1 MMVNPLSLSEV
12 KELLKKEQKRRELNR
27 EQKIALEHAEHFAKL
42 SAKKSRALINKLM
55 KIDRMKEYQACKIAD
70 LLPFDEGE
78 VRAIF
83 LKERF
88 TPSKEEIEDIVN
100 LVEKYR

>member
-1 MMVNPLSLSEV
+1 M
-12 KELLKKEQKRRELNR
+12 R
-27 EQKIALEHAEHFAKL
+27 
-42 SAKKSRALINKLM
+42 
-55 KIDRMKEYQACKIAD
+55 IDRMKEYQACKIAD